1 MLFEANQKPTPT
13 TIGGRVL
20 LIDSGFQGT
29 GRTQDEVI
37 IAEVADIMALQGT
50 GRRVRNA
57 MANKQL
63 WCGSVPQMSKPIRE
77 ERRLHFRVTGKKSL
91 QVPAEIDLQQF
102 MSGNTVQALPMFRA
116 TKKGSAMVAGSSGR
130 GCLKAWL
137 DTEEGQEWVRLRDKM
152 YRGKAG
158 E

>member
-1 MLFEANQKPTPT
+1 
-13 TIGGRVL
+13 VSC
-20 LIDSGFQGT
+20 SGFQGT

-77 ERRLHFRVTGKKSL
+77 ERRPHFRVTGKKSL

-116 TKKGSAMVAGSSGR
+116 TEKRQRDGGWIFWAWMSEGMVGH
-130 GCLKAWL
+130 
-137 DTEEGQEWVRLRDKM
+137 
-152 YRGKAG
+152 
-158 E
+158 